1 MSKEPIIEVVRR
13 GGEPALPERPK
24 VLVVAGY
31 DQSAGAGLLSDVKTL
46 EAHGVYGY
54 GVCTGFTFQ
63 NERMIGRMEWFTKKD
78 IFEQIDLCFGSA
90 FFDWVKIGITPSMG
104 MAASIIDHI
113 RQHNPGARIV
123 LDPVMRASSGK
134 EFWEGVGDRLAGE
147 KGVGE
152 RMVAEDGV
160 GNGMVGE
167 EGFRDR
173 QAVEDEWEGLAA
185 RCNLITPNWEE
196 IGWLYPG
203 EDIAGRCRALT
214 LQQNRHIYLKG
225 GHHPDRP
232 GRDYL
237 FSNGEMLVL
246 DPAEDGGVIYAK
258 HGSGCVLS
266 SSLTAN
272 LALGLPLPLAA
283 VRSKR
288 YIEQFLTSNKT
299 LLGWHRPLEQLV

>member
-1 MSKEPIIEVVRR
+1 MSKEPIIEVVKR
-13 GGEPALPERPK
+13 GGEPAPPERPK

-31 DQSAGAGLLSDVKTL
+31 DQSAGAGLLSDIKTL

-54 GVCTGFTFQ
+54 GVRTGFTFQ
-63 NERMIGRMEWFTKKD
+63 NERMISRVEWFTKKD

-90 FFDWVKIGITPSMG
+90 VFDWVKIGITPSMG

-113 RQHNPGARIV
+113 RQHNPGACIV
-123 LDPVMRASSGK
+123 LDPVIRASSGK
-134 EFWEGVGDRLAGE
+134 EFWGGIG
-147 KGVGE
+147 
-152 RMVAEDGV
+152 
-160 GNGMVGE
+160 
-167 EGFRDR
+167 DR
-173 QAVEDEWEGLAA
+173 QAVEDEWEAVAA
-185 RCNLITPNWEE
+185 RCYLLTPNWEE

-214 LQQNRHIYLKG
+214 LQQSRHIYLKG
-225 GHHPDRP
+225 GHHPERP

-237 FSNGEMLVL
+237 FRNGEMLVL
-246 DPAEDGGVIYAK
+246 DPADDSGAIYAK

-272 LALGLPLPLAA
+272 LALGQPLPLAA

-288 YIEQFLTSNKT
+288 YIEQFLKSNKT
-299 LLGWHRPLEQLV
+299 LLGWHRHLEQLV

>member
-1 MSKEPIIEVVRR
+1 MSKEPVIEGVRR
-13 GGEPALPERPK
+13 GDEPALPWRPK

-31 DQSAGAGLLSDVKTL
+31 DQSAGAGVLSDIKTL

-63 NERMIGRMEWFTKKD
+63 NERMISRVEWFTKKD

-90 FFDWVKIGITPSMG
+90 VFDWVKIGITPSMG
-104 MAASIIDHI
+104 MAVSIIDHI
-113 RQHNPGARIV
+113 RQHNPGARFV
-123 LDPVMRASSGK
+123 LDPVIRATSGK
-134 EFWEGVGDRLAGE
+134 EFWGGIGE
-147 KGVGE
+147 KPAKDFRGGIG
-152 RMVAEDGV
+152 DG
-160 GNGMVGE
+160 
-167 EGFRDR
+167 
-173 QAVEDEWEGLAA
+173 QAVEDEWEAVVA
-185 RCNLITPNWEE
+185 RCYLLTPNWEE

-214 LQQNRHIYLKG
+214 LQQSRNIYLKG

-237 FSNGEMLVL
+237 YSKGEALVL
-246 DPAEDGGVIYAK
+246 DPGDESGVIHAK

-272 LALGLPLPLAA
+272 LALGQPLPLAA

-288 YIEQFLTSNKT
+288 YIEQFLKSNKT
-299 LLGWHRPLEQLV
+299 LLGWHRHLEQLV

>member
-31 DQSAGAGLLSDVKTL
+31 DQSAGAGLLSDIKTL
-46 EAHGVYGY
+46 EAHSVYGY

-63 NERMIGRMEWFTKKD
+63 NERMISRVEWFTKKD

-104 MAASIIDHI
+104 MAASIIAHI
-113 RQHNPGARIV
+113 RQHNPGAGIV
-123 LDPVMRASSGK
+123 LDPVIRASSGK
-134 EFWEGVGDRLAGE
+134 EFWEGVEDRTAGQ
-147 KGVGE
+147 KGVGDRTAGDE
-152 RMVAEDGV
+152 GV
-160 GNGMVGE
+160 
-167 EGFRDR
+167 RDR
-173 QAVEDEWEGLAA
+173 QAVEDEWEAIAA
-185 RCNLITPNWEE
+185 RCYLLMPNWEE

-214 LQQNRHIYLKG
+214 LRQNLHIYLKG

-246 DPAEDGGVIYAK
+246 DPAEDSGVIYAK

>member
-1 MSKEPIIEVVRR
+1 MSKEPISEVVRR
-13 GGEPALPERPK
+13 RGEPALSERPK

-31 DQSAGAGLLSDVKTL
+31 DQSAGAGLLSDIKTL

-63 NERMIGRMEWFTKKD
+63 NERMISRVEWFTKKD
-78 IFEQIDLCFGSA
+78 IFEQIDLCFGSTG
-90 FFDWVKIGITPSMG
+90 FDWVKIGITPSMG

-113 RQHNPGARIV
+113 WQHNPGACIV
-123 LDPVMRASSGK
+123 LDPVIRASSGK
-134 EFWEGVGDRLAGE
+134 EFWEAVGDGT
-147 KGVGE
+147 
-152 RMVAEDGV
+152 
-160 GNGMVGE
+160 VGE
-167 EGFRDR
+167 EGDRGR
-173 QAVEDEWEGLAA
+173 QAAEDEWEAVAA
-185 RCNLITPNWEE
+185 RCYLLTPNWEE

-214 LQQNRHIYLKG
+214 LQQYRHIYLKG
-225 GHHPDRP
+225 GHHPDSP
-232 GRDYL
+232 GTDYL
-237 FSNGEMLVL
+237 FSNGEMLVME
-246 DPAEDGGVIYAK
+246 PSEKSGVIYAK

-299 LLGWHRPLEQLV
+299 LLGWHRPLEQPV

>member
-1 MSKEPIIEVVRR
+1 MSKEPIIEAVRR
-13 GGEPALPERPK
+13 GDEFALPERPK

-31 DQSAGAGLLSDVKTL
+31 DQSAGAGVLSDIKTL

-54 GVCTGFTFQ
+54 GVCTGLTFQ
-63 NERMIGRMEWFTKKD
+63 NERMISRVEWFAKKD

-90 FFDWVKIGITPSMG
+90 VFGWVKIGITPSMG

-113 RQHNPGARIV
+113 RQHNPDARII
-123 LDPVMRASSGK
+123 LDPVIRASSGK
-134 EFWEGVGDRLAGE
+134 EFWEGVGDRLVKEGIGDRPMKE
-147 KGVGE
+147 GI
-152 RMVAEDGV
+152 
-160 GNGMVGE
+160 GNRREV
-167 EGFRDR
+167 D
-173 QAVEDEWEGLAA
+173 DEWEAVAA
-185 RCNLITPNWEE
+185 RCYLLTPNWEE

-214 LQQNRHIYLKG
+214 LQQSRHIYLKG
-225 GHHPDRP
+225 GHHPERP
-232 GRDYL
+232 GRDYM

-246 DPAEDGGVIYAK
+246 DPADDNGVIHAK

-272 LALGLPLPLAA
+272 LALGLSLPLAA

-288 YIEQFLTSNKT
+288 YIEQFLTSNKS